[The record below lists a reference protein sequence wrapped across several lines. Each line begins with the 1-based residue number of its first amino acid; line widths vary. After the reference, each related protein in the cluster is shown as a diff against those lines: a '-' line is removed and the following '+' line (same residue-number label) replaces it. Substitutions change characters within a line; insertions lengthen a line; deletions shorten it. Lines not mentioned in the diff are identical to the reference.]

1 MQIDFTGRHYEVDD
15 SIKEFAEKRLHGL
28 GKFVEEPVGIQ
39 VVLETEKNRQ
49 IADLHVIHRMGS
61 LKATEVADEMRDAV
75 HAAIEKA
82 KKQARRSRKKFMDKR
97 RRARRDTDV
106 QHWPLEVIATES
118 LSNDSGPRVVKTT
131 TLPIKPMSID
141 EAATEL
147 ESSKN
152 DFFVF
157 MDSASERV
165 SVLYRR
171 KDNHLGLI
179 APEF

>member
-1 MQIDFTGRHYEVDD
+1 MQIDFTGRHYQLDD
-15 SIKEFAEKRLHGL
+15 SIREFAEKRLHKL

-39 VVLETEKNRQ
+39 MVLETEKNRQ
-49 IADLHVIHRMGS
+49 IAELHVSHRMGS

-75 HAAIEKA
+75 YAAIEKA
-82 KKQARRSRKKFMDKR
+82 EKQARRSRKKFMDKR
-97 RRARRDTDV
+97 RRARRDV
-106 QHWPLEVIATES
+106 GPEQWPLEIIEAES
-118 LSNDSGPRVVKTT
+118 LSSGAEPRIVKTT
-131 TLPIKPMSID
+131 SIPIKPMTID

-147 ESSKN
+147 EESKN

-157 MDSASERV
+157 MDSATERV

-171 KDNHLGLI
+171 KDDNLGLI